1 MQKSTF
7 DKVADK
13 FWQDYK
19 NGQPI
24 GGGMAF
30 EAQVRE
36 CVLDETTD
44 SLKDLDRLLN
54 TVKAG
59 LIDSEQALLG
69 RAEFRNFLLFL
80 GIYAGRVVTNYRP
93 KVAFR
98 WLPFDELKGKYSLGE
113 QDKFFKISALCP
125 EQGQP
130 FFVWLSLGAKLF
142 GSFNRKFTHPI
153 TGSVV
158 PESLYWAVQAYFDE
172 LSLVDTPA
180 PQAVPPSPSPIAQSA
195 KISQSPQAPQS
206 ATAKPAQNLSQG
218 TPQAPA
224 QAKPTAK
231 PVPKPSS
238 KKSQIPAKDPFE
250 EIKAD
255 LINIPAHNSTHD
267 EHYHKANDFLAK
279 VDKAVLDGTVLDDK
293 QQANLSQALQMLEK
307 VADAGNTNAM
317 LSLAVYGLEGRL
329 MDDKDK
335 AVALIQK
342 AGEMGDIRAQK
353 LMSRLYYQGL
363 GVNASTEM
371 GQLWLDRAAKGG
383 HEEAK
388 KLQRQLKNISLM
400 KKDQQNEVQKD
411 KRMYITL
418 TVVAVLFILLV
429 WGGLKVMAGG

>member
-1 MQKSTF
+1 MQKSAF
-7 DKVADK
+7 DKVAEK

-59 LIDSEQALLG
+59 LTDSEQVLLG

-80 GIYAGRVVTNYRP
+80 GFYAGRVVANYRP
-93 KVAFR
+93 KTTFS
-98 WLPFDELKGKYSLGE
+98 WLPFDELKGRYSLSE

-142 GSFNRKFTHPI
+142 GSFNRKFTHPV
-153 TGSVV
+153 TGAVM

-172 LSLVDTPA
+172 LSLADTPTQA
-180 PQAVPPSPSPIAQSA
+180 PTPPIQSTQT
-195 KISQSPQAPQS
+195 SQTPKSTQAPQS
-206 ATAKPAQNLSQG
+206 ATKPLAQNLSQG
-218 TPQAPA
+218 TPQAPT
-224 QAKPTAK
+224 QAK

-238 KKSQIPAKDPFE
+238 KKSKIPAKDPFE

-255 LINIPAHNSTHD
+255 LINLPAHNSTHD

-279 VDKAVLDGTVLDDK
+279 MDKAVLDGLSLDDK

-317 LSLAVYGLEGRL
+317 LSLAVYAFEGRL
-329 MDDKDK
+329 MDDQDK

-363 GVNASTEM
+363 GVGASTEM

-400 KKDQQNEVQKD
+400 KNEQKNESQKD
-411 KRMYITL
+411 KRMYTTL
-418 TVVAVLFILLV
+418 VVVGVLFLIV
-429 WGGLKVMAGG
+429 MWGFAKFIAK